1 MYSILVLF
9 DNGKWCYLKDEDD
22 AKYVAATL
30 QEVQAK
36 VKELARIYPLNE
48 LRVVKNCTITEDITV
63 TEDGN
68 SNTEDNGEID
78 PIKNNT
84 TDSTFL
90 FDNENA
96 IVIDIHNKK
105 KKNEQ

>member
-30 QEVQAK
+30 EEVQTK

-68 SNTEDNGEID
+68 SNTEDNGETGGYTED
-78 PIKNNT
+78 EETPGYTEETSEPAPAPGPTGN
-84 TDSTFL
+84 
-90 FDNENA
+90 
-96 IVIDIHNKK
+96 
-105 KKNEQ
+105 